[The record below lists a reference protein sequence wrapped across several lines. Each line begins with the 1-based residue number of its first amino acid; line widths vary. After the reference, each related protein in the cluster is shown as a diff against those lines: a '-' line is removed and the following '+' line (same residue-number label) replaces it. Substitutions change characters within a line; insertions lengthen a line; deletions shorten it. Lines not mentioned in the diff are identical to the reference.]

1 MLTIFTKSPNVGAS
15 HTENLCPQE
24 FDMQHNFFRRF
35 WIALCA
41 ALAVGSAAAQLPP
54 PDIIT
59 IKLSVSNVHLVRGSR
74 PVLID
79 AGSKGDLPALSAAL
93 TANGVA
99 WKDLSAVIVTHAH
112 SDHAGLAAELQRL
125 SGAPLLLGRG
135 DVTMAA
141 AGHNDDLQ
149 PTNFTARLLKK
160 FAIDPSY
167 PAFKPDVVVDGDMD
181 LRPFGVNG
189 VARSRPGHT
198 PGSLVVLLEGGK
210 TFVGDMM
217 LGGWLGGTLFP
228 TNAGE
233 HYFHANLALNRAN
246 ISELLRGPTEI
257 FYLGH
262 GGPVTRQSVL
272 EGFAM
277 EDPRPAKPSG
287 PALRSP

>member
-1 MLTIFTKSPNVGAS
+1 M
-15 HTENLCPQE
+15 
-24 FDMQHNFFRRF
+24 
-35 WIALCA
+35 
-41 ALAVGSAAAQLPP
+41 
-54 PDIIT
+54 
-59 IKLSVSNVHLVRGSR
+59 
-74 PVLID
+74 
-79 AGSKGDLPALSAAL
+79 

-99 WKDLSAVIVTHAH
+99 WKDLSAIIVTHAH

-160 FAIDPSY
+160 FLIDPSY
-167 PAFKPDVVVDGDMD
+167 TAFKPDVVVDGDID

-189 VARSRPGHT
+189 VARTMPGHT

-210 TFVGDMM
+210 TLVGDMM
-217 LGGWLGGTLFP
+217 LGGYLGGKVFP
-228 TNAGE
+228 TRAGE
-233 HYFHANLALNRAN
+233 HCFHAALALNRAN
-246 ISELLRGPTEI
+246 IVELLRGPTET

-262 GGPVTRQSVL
+262 GGPVTHQSVL

-277 EDPRPAKPSG
+277 EDPQPAKPSG
-287 PALRSP
+287 PAVSSP

>member
-1 MLTIFTKSPNVGAS
+1 
-15 HTENLCPQE
+15 
-24 FDMQHNFFRRF
+24 MQHNFLRRL

-41 ALAVGSAAAQLPP
+41 PLVIHSAAAQLPP
-54 PDIIT
+54 PSIIT

-79 AGSKGDLPALSAAL
+79 AGSKDDLPALSAAL
-93 TANGVA
+93 TANGIA
-99 WKDLSAVIVTHAH
+99 WKDLSAIIVTHAH

-141 AGHNDDLQ
+141 AGHNDDLK
-149 PTNFTARLLKK
+149 PTNFTARVLKK
-160 FAIDPSY
+160 FLIDPSY
-167 PAFKPDVVVDGDMD
+167 PAFKPDVVVDGDID
-181 LRPFGVNG
+181 LRPSGVHG
-189 VARSRPGHT
+189 VARSKPGHT

-228 TNAGE
+228 THAGE
-233 HYFHANLALNRAN
+233 HYFHADLARNRAN
-246 ISELLRGPTEI
+246 IVELLRGPTET

-287 PALRSP
+287 ATVGSP